1 MPNYKHLKLN
11 KFKKISFSID
21 NIDADMYST
30 LELKF
35 IQACLKNVSCEVK
48 LFLDRGYDPNI
59 CYENTSIFLG
69 VCALG
74 HIETAKLL
82 LDYGAYHYYEGMS
95 CLATAC
101 EYNRFEMV
109 KFLVEKGVDI
119 NYVDI
124 EDDLE
129 TPLIKAVAFS
139 DLETV
144 KYLIDKGADYNYKDK
159 KGRNCLVEA
168 FFSDKRDIM
177 KHLIKKVGMDVNFTD
192 PLNNSLLIYAVINNK
207 IRAVSDL
214 IEYGADLNLLN
225 KDNCSALT
233 CSLVNKNINIVK
245 LLLANGAKIRQHDI
259 EFFKKIKDTLK
270 ENEKEKYQ
278 GILEILTI

>member
-1 MPNYKHLKLN
+1 MH
-11 KFKKISFSID
+11 S
-21 NIDADMYST
+21 A

-35 IQACLKNVSCEVK
+35 IHACLKNVSSDVK
-48 LFLDRGYDPNI
+48 MFLDRGFDPNI
-59 CYENTSIFLG
+59 CYQNTSIFLG

-82 LDYGAYHYYEGMS
+82 LDYGAYHYYNNMS
-95 CLATAC
+95 CLSTAC

-109 KFLVEKGVDI
+109 KFLVEKEVDI

-129 TPLIKAVAFS
+129 TPLIKAVAFC

-144 KYLIDKGADYNYKDK
+144 KYLIEKGADYNYKDK

-168 FFSDKRDIM
+168 FFSNKRDIM

-192 PLNNSLLIYAVINNK
+192 ALNNSLLIYAVINNK
-207 IRAVSDL
+207 IRTVSDL
-214 IEYGADLNLLN
+214 IEYGADLNLFN
-225 KDNCSALT
+225 KDKCSALT
-233 CSLVNKNINIVK
+233 CSLLNKNVNIAK
-245 LLLANGAKIRQHDI
+245 LLLSNGAKIRQRDI

-270 ENEKEKYQ
+270 EDEREKYDN
-278 GILEILTI
+278 IFEMLTIFQIVGEKS